1 MLVDLLSPAN
11 YIMVNRDAIKI
22 LGLNTAVYCS
32 ELLTIYKKVVKK
44 KAFLEDNF
52 FRVDRGYIEEQTS
65 LDVNSQLACDLN
77 LKKVNIIKINEENP
91 DIIFFDVEI
100 FSSVLASEDVKL
112 IDSVSKK
119 VKVSKPR
126 GVNDGG
132 RKRIIQNLK
141 DSIRCNNYDILVAL
155 RDWIDAVTADP
166 KKYLSIQQ
174 VELFKDKL
182 EEYCEGNAE
191 VALNVIKQ
199 ATIHQY
205 IDCQWAINSYEKDK
219 KQQTFYN
226 GSYNKNNSILRTTEQ
241 KTTSKTQVGDEVF

>member
-44 KAFLEDNF
+44 KAFLENNYF
-52 FRVDRGYIEEQTS
+52 KVDRKYIEDQTS
-65 LDVNSQLACDLN
+65 LDTKSQTVCDLN
-77 LKKVNIIKINEENP
+77 LQKVNIVKIDEKDP
-91 DIIFFDVEI
+91 DIIFFDVEN

-112 IDSVSKK
+112 LKK
-119 VKVSKPR
+119 VSESVKTDKPK
-126 GVNDGG
+126 GITDSG

-141 DSIRCNNYDILVAL
+141 ESIRCNNYDVLISL
-155 RDWIDAVTADP
+155 RDWIDAIMANP
-166 KKYLSIQQ
+166 QKYLSIQQ

-182 EEYCEGNAE
+182 EEYCEGD
-191 VALNVIKQ
+191 VKKALEIIKQ

-205 IDCQWAINSYEKDK
+205 VDCQWAINSYESDLRKSSS
-219 KQQTFYN
+219 
-226 GSYNKNNSILRTTEQ
+226 GAPRSSGILRTTER
-241 KTTSKTQVGDEVF
+241 KTTETNQISKEVF